1 MTVEGR
7 VQGVGYRVAC
17 CRRASELGLGGWVRN
32 QPDGTVELEAEGLPQ
47 ALMEL
52 QLWCEKG
59 PALARV
65 NTLRITRLPV
75 NGSDWFEIRG

>member
-17 CRRASELGLGGWVRN
+17 CRVATELGLGGWVCN
-32 QPDGTVELEAEGLPQ
+32 QPDGTVELEAEGSPQ
-47 ALMEL
+47 ALTEL

-59 PALARV
+59 PSQARV
-65 NTLRITRLPV
+65 NALRTTRLPV
-75 NGSDWFEIRG
+75 YGSDWFEIRG